1 MSDKIIL
8 RGLASRY
15 AEFARSDE
23 NREKIRLHRAVNDL
37 EMIRPIVLIDELPW
51 EEMEIEDELA
61 LQCEDEDYRR
71 VEQELRRSLYK
82 RKHMPADLALPDYIG
97 VEKVIYST
105 GIGVEV
111 EEERLGKNNGG
122 ISSHKYHNI

>member
-1 MSDKIIL
+1 MGAELSDKIIL

-82 RKHMPADLALPDYIG
+82 R
-97 VEKVIYST
+97 
-105 GIGVEV
+105 
-111 EEERLGKNNGG
+111 
-122 ISSHKYHNI
+122 